1 MASTNY
7 KKISYILSEK
17 QSLSGQIAFE
27 FLNQFIHSNDVLQF
41 TLHSP
46 IKHNEAFELLIKMYN
61 DVIILPSMV
70 NEKTIVIKNII
81 MNDAIKKLLCDLGRY
96 PNYLSI
102 SKINSNFEK
111 EKMSYFWTID
121 FCDELLTFTYM
132 NKLIDD
138 SKIKLIEQSLL
149 NKNIFY
155 ERKEIKK

>member
-1 MASTNY
+1 MASINY

-17 QSLSGQIAFE
+17 PSLSGQIAFE
-27 FLNQFIHSNDVLQF
+27 FLSQFINSNDVLKF
-41 TLHSP
+41 ILHSP

-81 MNDAIKKLLCDLGRY
+81 MNDKLKELLCDLGRY

-111 EKMSYFWTID
+111 KQMNYFWTID
-121 FCDELLTFTYM
+121 FCDELLTFTYVD
-132 NKLIDD
+132 KSIDD
-138 SKIKLIEQSLL
+138 SKINLIEQTLL
-149 NKNIFY
+149 NKKIFY
-155 ERKEIKK
+155 EKKK